1 MVNLEYNLIELHQKW
16 VVLVQSKDEGGT
28 NKEEIES
35 KRNNNFRELI
45 NLKSK
50 LVIIIKIRSEIQFYQ
65 RENEEIK
72 EWI

>member
-1 MVNLEYNLIELHQKW
+1 M
-16 VVLVQSKDEGGT
+16 QSKDEGDT

-65 RENEEIK
+65 KENEEIK
-72 EWI
+72 E